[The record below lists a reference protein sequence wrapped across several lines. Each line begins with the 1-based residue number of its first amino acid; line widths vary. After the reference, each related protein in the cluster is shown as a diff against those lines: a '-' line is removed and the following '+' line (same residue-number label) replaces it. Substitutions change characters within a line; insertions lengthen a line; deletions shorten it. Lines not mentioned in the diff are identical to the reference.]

1 MLELPA
7 TTPQTSDYVGISEK
21 GKRVKGF
28 RLLQQPELE
37 EIALFT
43 EEQLVDVV
51 SLG

>member
-7 TTPQTSDYVGISEK
+7 ITPKTSDYVGILGK

-28 RLLQQPELE
+28 RLLRQAELGGT
-37 EIALFT
+37 ALFT

-51 SLG
+51 FL